1 MAEKKYELIK
11 ESKITESREIGT
23 DLSHLTKYNEY
34 DKDRGEYVSYYKP
47 EDIRKER
54 KKLKEKRKALKKD
67 ECEYEDI
74 FNTSNF
80 VKPKLLEETYN
91 LYRIRALKDF
101 GDVKA
106 GDLGGYIES
115 ERNLSQEGDCW
126 VYDKA
131 KVTDEAKIY
140 GNAKIKGYVVISDN
154 AEVFD
159 NAKVYDYAEVSG
171 NAKVYG
177 NAQVEDSAKIYN
189 KVEVFDNAL
198 IDKETTLYNKAKV
211 YGNAKVTENA
221 ELHDE
226 VQVYGNA
233 KIDNARLYDKAQV
246 YGKAKVF
253 GDATV
258 SENAKVYDK
267 AQICN
272 ARVTDNAQ
280 VYGEA
285 QVYGKGVEIRDNAQ
299 VYDKAKIEATRGTLY
314 NYKCK
319 IEGNAQVYGNA
330 EVFNDARILGNAK
343 VFGDALITGKAQV
356 YGNAKVYDNSQV
368 YGKAQVYENAEVY
381 DNAKIYGNAEV
392 FNNAKVYEKVEI
404 SGNAKVYDNAQVSG
418 NIEIIGMSKIFANAK
433 INGNALIKNCDFFT
447 DYSKEKNDNFK
458 EKYKDLDLDKE
469 IKKYENFHSEIIKK
483 YKLNNQL
490 PDFRIS
496 SQKGVLY
503 ESEVKKYDTS
513 KMKEV
518 KSLIGMLNG
527 EDFLKTM
534 DFKNIEDWKKV
545 KLNSSFSIQYK
556 IENENGEEV
565 FKDYKDYKTYIKDF
579 VENKMKKMFEINP
592 YSIEEFKKGFLEKTN
607 EEKEKEIFIKE
618 ELKKYE
624 NHYSDLLDRYGKL
637 VDRLPNFIVEHNDC
651 TWFDKSWLDN
661 ENSKYETESW
671 GYFSSA
677 RGFIKDNK
685 GQEYYDN
692 MNMKDIREWGKLKEI
707 DDDIII
713 LYVKKDKNG
722 EEYYKEYS
730 TFEEYSKETF
740 ENLLTNAFKNKPESI
755 EVLRKEVLE
764 KNIKKNEINHIK
776 SKNNDIEQEKEKEKN
791 KNNKEYDY

>member
-211 YGNAKVTENA
+211 YGKAKVTENA

-226 VQVYGNA
+226 VQVYDNA

-272 ARVTDNAQ
+272 AQVTDNAQ

-285 QVYGKGVEIRDNAQ
+285 QVYGKGVEIRDNAK

-330 EVFNDARILGNAK
+330 QVRGN
-343 VFGDALITGKAQV
+343 AQV
-356 YGNAKVYDNSQV
+356 YGEAQVFGNAQVYNKAKIYDKAEIFTDIEIGGETEVKGNEKLFNHSQYIDNLAKVYGEAEVKDNAKVYGTTKAEDV
-368 YGKAQVYENAEVY
+368 FRTYGDTKLYEEH
-381 DNAKIYGNAEV
+381 
-392 FNNAKVYEKVEI
+392 
-404 SGNAKVYDNAQVSG
+404 
-418 NIEIIGMSKIFANAK
+418 
-433 INGNALIKNCDFFT
+433 C
-447 DYSKEKNDNFK
+447 
-458 EKYKDLDLDKE
+458 
-469 IKKYENFHSEIIKK
+469 SEIVD
-483 YKLNNQL
+483 KLKLQDEL
-490 PDFRIS
+490 PNFQVI

-503 ESEVKKYDTS
+503 EKNSENNNIT
-513 KMKEV
+513 E
-518 KSLIGMLNG
+518 I
-527 EDFLKTM
+527 
-534 DFKNIEDWKKV
+534 KN
-545 KLNSSFSIQYK
+545 
-556 IENENGEEV
+556 
-565 FKDYKDYKTYIKDF
+565 F
-579 VENKMKKMFEINP
+579 VENLKG
-592 YSIEEFKKGFLEKTN
+592 EEF
-607 EEKEKEIFIKE
+607 
-618 ELKKYE
+618 
-624 NHYSDLLDRYGKL
+624 
-637 VDRLPNFIVEHNDC
+637 
-651 TWFDKSWLDN
+651 W
-661 ENSKYETESW
+661 
-671 GYFSSA
+671 
-677 RGFIKDNK
+677 
-685 GQEYYDN
+685 DN
-692 MNMKDIREWGKLKEI
+692 MSLKDIRNWKELRNDEVVSI
-707 DDDIII
+707 VYESKDDRDNIT
-713 LYVKKDKNG
+713 LEEFTDYNDYAKDTVINALS
-722 EEYYKEYS
+722 KEY
-730 TFEEYSKETF
+730 
-740 ENLLTNAFKNKPESI
+740 AKNPDTIES
-755 EVLRKEVLE
+755 LRKDILDKVPNKEVVKE
-764 KNIKKNEINHIK
+764 KVEVVK
-776 SKNNDIEQEKEKEKN
+776 DIEKEHFEKEEKVTT
-791 KNNKEYDY
+791 KTFGYRSDF

>member
-211 YGNAKVTENA
+211 YGKAKVTENA

-226 VQVYGNA
+226 VQVYDNA

-280 VYGEA
+280 VYG
-285 QVYGKGVEIRDNAQ
+285 
-299 VYDKAKIEATRGTLY
+299 
-314 NYKCK
+314 
-319 IEGNAQVYGNA
+319 
-330 EVFNDARILGNAK
+330 NAK
-343 VFGDALITGKAQV
+343 VFEYT
-356 YGNAKVYDNSQV
+356 
-368 YGKAQVYENAEVY
+368 
-381 DNAKIYGNAEV
+381 
-392 FNNAKVYEKVEI
+392 EI
-404 SGNAKVYDNAQVSG
+404 SDDTKIIDNTI
-418 NIEIIGMSKIFANAK
+418 IENS
-433 INGNALIKNCDFFT
+433 
-447 DYSKEKNDNFK
+447 
-458 EKYKDLDLDKE
+458 KE
-469 IKKYENFHSEIIKK
+469 IKVENVKKDFILENDFNLENEIQKYEEHCSEIVD
-483 YKLNNQL
+483 KLKLQDEL
-490 PDFRIS
+490 PNFQVI

-503 ESEVKKYDTS
+503 EKNSENNNIT
-513 KMKEV
+513 E
-518 KSLIGMLNG
+518 I
-527 EDFLKTM
+527 
-534 DFKNIEDWKKV
+534 KN
-545 KLNSSFSIQYK
+545 
-556 IENENGEEV
+556 
-565 FKDYKDYKTYIKDF
+565 F
-579 VENKMKKMFEINP
+579 VENLKG
-592 YSIEEFKKGFLEKTN
+592 EEF
-607 EEKEKEIFIKE
+607 
-618 ELKKYE
+618 
-624 NHYSDLLDRYGKL
+624 
-637 VDRLPNFIVEHNDC
+637 
-651 TWFDKSWLDN
+651 W
-661 ENSKYETESW
+661 
-671 GYFSSA
+671 
-677 RGFIKDNK
+677 
-685 GQEYYDN
+685 DN
-692 MNMKDIREWGKLKEI
+692 MSLKDIRNWKELRNDEVVSI
-707 DDDIII
+707 VYESKDDRDNITLEEFTDYNDYAKDTVKNALEKEFKNNPDTIES
-713 LYVKKDKNG
+713 LKKDILDKVPN
-722 EEYYKEYS
+722 
-730 TFEEYSKETF
+730 
-740 ENLLTNAFKNKPESI
+740 
-755 EVLRKEVLE
+755 KEVVKE
-764 KNIKKNEINHIK
+764 KVEVVK
-776 SKNNDIEQEKEKEKN
+776 DIEKEEKATN
-791 KNNKEYDY
+791 KTFGYRGDF

>member
-211 YGNAKVTENA
+211 YGKAKVTENA

-226 VQVYGNA
+226 VQVYDNA

-253 GDATV
+253 GDATI

-272 ARVTDNAQ
+272 VRVTDNAQ

-285 QVYGKGVEIRDNAQ
+285 QVYG
-299 VYDKAKIEATRGTLY
+299 
-314 NYKCK
+314 
-319 IEGNAQVYGNA
+319 
-330 EVFNDARILGNAK
+330 NAK
-343 VFGDALITGKAQV
+343 VFEYT
-356 YGNAKVYDNSQV
+356 
-368 YGKAQVYENAEVY
+368 
-381 DNAKIYGNAEV
+381 
-392 FNNAKVYEKVEI
+392 EI
-404 SGNAKVYDNAQVSG
+404 SDDTKIIDNTI
-418 NIEIIGMSKIFANAK
+418 IENS
-433 INGNALIKNCDFFT
+433 
-447 DYSKEKNDNFK
+447 
-458 EKYKDLDLDKE
+458 KE
-469 IKKYENFHSEIIKK
+469 IKVENVKKDFILENDFNLENEIQKYEEHCSKIVDKLKLQDELPNFQVI
-483 YKLNNQL
+483 
-490 PDFRIS
+490 

-503 ESEVKKYDTS
+503 EKNSENNNIS
-513 KMKEV
+513 E
-518 KSLIGMLNG
+518 I
-527 EDFLKTM
+527 
-534 DFKNIEDWKKV
+534 KN
-545 KLNSSFSIQYK
+545 
-556 IENENGEEV
+556 
-565 FKDYKDYKTYIKDF
+565 F
-579 VENKMKKMFEINP
+579 VENLKG
-592 YSIEEFKKGFLEKTN
+592 EEF
-607 EEKEKEIFIKE
+607 
-618 ELKKYE
+618 
-624 NHYSDLLDRYGKL
+624 
-637 VDRLPNFIVEHNDC
+637 
-651 TWFDKSWLDN
+651 W
-661 ENSKYETESW
+661 
-671 GYFSSA
+671 
-677 RGFIKDNK
+677 
-685 GQEYYDN
+685 DN
-692 MNMKDIREWGKLKEI
+692 MSLKDIRNWKELRNDEVVSI
-707 DDDIII
+707 VYESKDDRDNITLEEFTDYNDYEKDTVINA
-713 LYVKKDKNG
+713 LSKEYVKNPD
-722 EEYYKEYS
+722 
-730 TFEEYSKETF
+730 TI
-740 ENLLTNAFKNKPESI
+740 ES
-755 EVLRKEVLE
+755 LRKDILDKVPNKEVVKEKVEVVKDIEKEHLE
-764 KNIKKNEINHIK
+764 KE
-776 SKNNDIEQEKEKEKN
+776 EKV
-791 KNNKEYDY
+791 

>member
-226 VQVYGNA
+226 V
-233 KIDNARLYDKAQV
+233 
-246 YGKAKVF
+246 
-253 GDATV
+253 
-258 SENAKVYDK
+258 
-267 AQICN
+267 
-272 ARVTDNAQ
+272 
-280 VYGEA
+280 
-285 QVYGKGVEIRDNAQ
+285 
-299 VYDKAKIEATRGTLY
+299 
-314 NYKCK
+314 
-319 IEGNAQVYGNA
+319 
-330 EVFNDARILGNAK
+330 
-343 VFGDALITGKAQV
+343 
-356 YGNAKVYDNSQV
+356 
-368 YGKAQVYENAEVY
+368 
-381 DNAKIYGNAEV
+381 
-392 FNNAKVYEKVEI
+392 
-404 SGNAKVYDNAQVSG
+404 
-418 NIEIIGMSKIFANAK
+418 
-433 INGNALIKNCDFFT
+433 
-447 DYSKEKNDNFK
+447 
-458 EKYKDLDLDKE
+458 
-469 IKKYENFHSEIIKK
+469 
-483 YKLNNQL
+483 
-490 PDFRIS
+490 
-496 SQKGVLY
+496 
-503 ESEVKKYDTS
+503 
-513 KMKEV
+513 
-518 KSLIGMLNG
+518 
-527 EDFLKTM
+527 
-534 DFKNIEDWKKV
+534 
-545 KLNSSFSIQYK
+545 
-556 IENENGEEV
+556 
-565 FKDYKDYKTYIKDF
+565 
-579 VENKMKKMFEINP
+579 
-592 YSIEEFKKGFLEKTN
+592 
-607 EEKEKEIFIKE
+607 
-618 ELKKYE
+618 
-624 NHYSDLLDRYGKL
+624 
-637 VDRLPNFIVEHNDC
+637 
-651 TWFDKSWLDN
+651 
-661 ENSKYETESW
+661 
-671 GYFSSA
+671 
-677 RGFIKDNK
+677 
-685 GQEYYDN
+685 
-692 MNMKDIREWGKLKEI
+692 
-707 DDDIII
+707 
-713 LYVKKDKNG
+713 
-722 EEYYKEYS
+722 
-730 TFEEYSKETF
+730 
-740 ENLLTNAFKNKPESI
+740 
-755 EVLRKEVLE
+755 
-764 KNIKKNEINHIK
+764 
-776 SKNNDIEQEKEKEKN
+776 
-791 KNNKEYDY
+791 

>member
-226 VQVYGNA
+226 VQVYDNA

-253 GDATV
+253 GDATI

-285 QVYGKGVEIRDNAQ
+285 QVYEQ
-299 VYDKAKIEATRGTLY
+299 
-314 NYKCK
+314 
-319 IEGNAQVYGNA
+319 AQVYGESEVYDNA
-330 EVFNDARILGNAK
+330 IIYNKAQVGDNAK
-343 VFGDALITGKAQV
+343 VFGKAQV
-356 YGNAKVYDNSQV
+356 YGNAKVFEYT
-368 YGKAQVYENAEVY
+368 
-381 DNAKIYGNAEV
+381 
-392 FNNAKVYEKVEI
+392 EI
-404 SGNAKVYDNAQVSG
+404 SDDTKIIDNTI
-418 NIEIIGMSKIFANAK
+418 IENS
-433 INGNALIKNCDFFT
+433 
-447 DYSKEKNDNFK
+447 
-458 EKYKDLDLDKE
+458 KE
-469 IKKYENFHSEIIKK
+469 IKVENVKKDFILENDFNLENEIQKYEEHCSKIVDKLKLQDELPNFQVI
-483 YKLNNQL
+483 
-490 PDFRIS
+490 

-503 ESEVKKYDTS
+503 EKNSENNNIS
-513 KMKEV
+513 E
-518 KSLIGMLNG
+518 I
-527 EDFLKTM
+527 
-534 DFKNIEDWKKV
+534 KN
-545 KLNSSFSIQYK
+545 
-556 IENENGEEV
+556 
-565 FKDYKDYKTYIKDF
+565 F
-579 VENKMKKMFEINP
+579 VENLKG
-592 YSIEEFKKGFLEKTN
+592 EEF
-607 EEKEKEIFIKE
+607 
-618 ELKKYE
+618 
-624 NHYSDLLDRYGKL
+624 
-637 VDRLPNFIVEHNDC
+637 
-651 TWFDKSWLDN
+651 W
-661 ENSKYETESW
+661 
-671 GYFSSA
+671 
-677 RGFIKDNK
+677 
-685 GQEYYDN
+685 DN
-692 MNMKDIREWGKLKEI
+692 MSLKDIRNWKELRNDEFVSI
-707 DDDIII
+707 VYETKDDKGNVELEEFTDYNDYAKNTVKNALEKEFKNNPDTIES
-713 LYVKKDKNG
+713 LKKDILDKVPN
-722 EEYYKEYS
+722 
-730 TFEEYSKETF
+730 
-740 ENLLTNAFKNKPESI
+740 
-755 EVLRKEVLE
+755 KEVVKE
-764 KNIKKNEINHIK
+764 KVEVVK
-776 SKNNDIEQEKEKEKN
+776 DIEKEEKVTN
-791 KNNKEYDY
+791 KTFGYRSDF

>member
-34 DKDRGEYVSYYKP
+34 DKDRGEYVLYYKP

-211 YGNAKVTENA
+211 YGKAKVTENA

-226 VQVYGNA
+226 VQVYDNA

-258 SENAKVYDK
+258 SENAKVYDN

-285 QVYGKGVEIRDNAQ
+285 QVYGKGVEIRDNAK

-330 EVFNDARILGNAK
+330 K
-343 VFGDALITGKAQV
+343 VFEYT
-356 YGNAKVYDNSQV
+356 
-368 YGKAQVYENAEVY
+368 
-381 DNAKIYGNAEV
+381 
-392 FNNAKVYEKVEI
+392 EI
-404 SGNAKVYDNAQVSG
+404 SDDTKIIDNTI
-418 NIEIIGMSKIFANAK
+418 IENS
-433 INGNALIKNCDFFT
+433 
-447 DYSKEKNDNFK
+447 
-458 EKYKDLDLDKE
+458 KE
-469 IKKYENFHSEIIKK
+469 IKVENVKKDFILENDFNLENEIQKYEEHCSKIVDKLKLQDELPNFQVI
-483 YKLNNQL
+483 
-490 PDFRIS
+490 

-503 ESEVKKYDTS
+503 EKNSENNNIS
-513 KMKEV
+513 E
-518 KSLIGMLNG
+518 I
-527 EDFLKTM
+527 
-534 DFKNIEDWKKV
+534 KN
-545 KLNSSFSIQYK
+545 
-556 IENENGEEV
+556 
-565 FKDYKDYKTYIKDF
+565 F
-579 VENKMKKMFEINP
+579 VENLKG
-592 YSIEEFKKGFLEKTN
+592 EEF
-607 EEKEKEIFIKE
+607 
-618 ELKKYE
+618 
-624 NHYSDLLDRYGKL
+624 
-637 VDRLPNFIVEHNDC
+637 
-651 TWFDKSWLDN
+651 W
-661 ENSKYETESW
+661 
-671 GYFSSA
+671 
-677 RGFIKDNK
+677 
-685 GQEYYDN
+685 DN
-692 MNMKDIREWGKLKEI
+692 MSLKDIRNWKELRNDEFVSI
-707 DDDIII
+707 VYETKDDKGNVELEEFTDYNDYAKNTVKNALEKEFKNNPDTIES
-713 LYVKKDKNG
+713 LKKDILDKVPN
-722 EEYYKEYS
+722 
-730 TFEEYSKETF
+730 
-740 ENLLTNAFKNKPESI
+740 
-755 EVLRKEVLE
+755 KEVVKE
-764 KNIKKNEINHIK
+764 KVEVVK
-776 SKNNDIEQEKEKEKN
+776 DIEKEEKVTN
-791 KNNKEYDY
+791 KTFGYRSDF

>member
-1 MAEKKYELIK
+1 
-11 ESKITESREIGT
+11 
-23 DLSHLTKYNEY
+23 
-34 DKDRGEYVSYYKP
+34 
-47 EDIRKER
+47 
-54 KKLKEKRKALKKD
+54 
-67 ECEYEDI
+67 
-74 FNTSNF
+74 
-80 VKPKLLEETYN
+80 
-91 LYRIRALKDF
+91 
-101 GDVKA
+101 
-106 GDLGGYIES
+106 
-115 ERNLSQEGDCW
+115 
-126 VYDKA
+126 
-131 KVTDEAKIY
+131 
-140 GNAKIKGYVVISDN
+140 
-154 AEVFD
+154 
-159 NAKVYDYAEVSG
+159 
-171 NAKVYG
+171 
-177 NAQVEDSAKIYN
+177 
-189 KVEVFDNAL
+189 
-198 IDKETTLYNKAKV
+198 
-211 YGNAKVTENA
+211 
-221 ELHDE
+221 
-226 VQVYGNA
+226 
-233 KIDNARLYDKAQV
+233 
-246 YGKAKVF
+246 
-253 GDATV
+253 
-258 SENAKVYDK
+258 
-267 AQICN
+267 
-272 ARVTDNAQ
+272 
-280 VYGEA
+280 
-285 QVYGKGVEIRDNAQ
+285 
-299 VYDKAKIEATRGTLY
+299 
-314 NYKCK
+314 
-319 IEGNAQVYGNA
+319 
-330 EVFNDARILGNAK
+330 
-343 VFGDALITGKAQV
+343 
-356 YGNAKVYDNSQV
+356 
-368 YGKAQVYENAEVY
+368 
-381 DNAKIYGNAEV
+381 
-392 FNNAKVYEKVEI
+392 
-404 SGNAKVYDNAQVSG
+404 
-418 NIEIIGMSKIFANAK
+418 MSKIFANAK

-637 VDRLPNFIVEHNDC
+637 VDRLPNFVIKHNDC
-651 TWFDKSWLDN
+651 TWFDKTWFDN
-661 ENSKYETESW
+661 EKRFETESW

-692 MNMKDIREWGKLKEI
+692 MNLKDIREWGKLKEI

>member
-211 YGNAKVTENA
+211 YGKAKVTENA

-226 VQVYGNA
+226 VQVYDNA

-285 QVYGKGVEIRDNAQ
+285 QVYGKGVEIRDNAK

-330 EVFNDARILGNAK
+330 KVYEQAQVYGESEVYDNAIIYNKAQVGDNAK
-343 VFGDALITGKAQV
+343 VFGKAQV
-356 YGNAKVYDNSQV
+356 YGNAKVFEYT
-368 YGKAQVYENAEVY
+368 
-381 DNAKIYGNAEV
+381 
-392 FNNAKVYEKVEI
+392 EI
-404 SGNAKVYDNAQVSG
+404 SDDTKIIDNTI
-418 NIEIIGMSKIFANAK
+418 IENS
-433 INGNALIKNCDFFT
+433 
-447 DYSKEKNDNFK
+447 
-458 EKYKDLDLDKE
+458 KE
-469 IKKYENFHSEIIKK
+469 IKVENVKKDFILENDFNLENEIQKYEEHCSKIVDKLKLQDELPNFQVI
-483 YKLNNQL
+483 
-490 PDFRIS
+490 

-503 ESEVKKYDTS
+503 EKNSENNNIT
-513 KMKEV
+513 E
-518 KSLIGMLNG
+518 I
-527 EDFLKTM
+527 
-534 DFKNIEDWKKV
+534 KN
-545 KLNSSFSIQYK
+545 
-556 IENENGEEV
+556 
-565 FKDYKDYKTYIKDF
+565 F
-579 VENKMKKMFEINP
+579 VENLKG
-592 YSIEEFKKGFLEKTN
+592 EEF
-607 EEKEKEIFIKE
+607 
-618 ELKKYE
+618 
-624 NHYSDLLDRYGKL
+624 
-637 VDRLPNFIVEHNDC
+637 
-651 TWFDKSWLDN
+651 W
-661 ENSKYETESW
+661 
-671 GYFSSA
+671 
-677 RGFIKDNK
+677 
-685 GQEYYDN
+685 DN
-692 MNMKDIREWGKLKEI
+692 MSLKDIRNWKELRNDEVVSI
-707 DDDIII
+707 VYESKDDRDNIT
-713 LYVKKDKNG
+713 LEEFTDYNDYAKDTVINALS
-722 EEYYKEYS
+722 KEY
-730 TFEEYSKETF
+730 
-740 ENLLTNAFKNKPESI
+740 AKNPDTIES
-755 EVLRKEVLE
+755 LRKDILDKVPNKEVVKEKVEVVKDIEKEHLE
-764 KNIKKNEINHIK
+764 KE
-776 SKNNDIEQEKEKEKN
+776 EKVTN
-791 KNNKEYDY
+791 KTFGYRSDF

>member
-211 YGNAKVTENA
+211 YGKAKVTENA

-226 VQVYGNA
+226 VQVYDNA

-285 QVYGKGVEIRDNAQ
+285 QVF
-299 VYDKAKIEATRGTLY
+299 
-314 NYKCK
+314 
-319 IEGNAQVYGNA
+319 GNAQVYNKAKIYDKAEIFTDIEIGGETEVKGNEKLFNHSQYIDNLAKVYGEA
-330 EVFNDARILGNAK
+330 EVKD
-343 VFGDALITGKAQV
+343 
-356 YGNAKVYDNSQV
+356 NAKVYGTTKAEDV
-368 YGKAQVYENAEVY
+368 FRTYGDTKLYEEH
-381 DNAKIYGNAEV
+381 
-392 FNNAKVYEKVEI
+392 
-404 SGNAKVYDNAQVSG
+404 
-418 NIEIIGMSKIFANAK
+418 
-433 INGNALIKNCDFFT
+433 C
-447 DYSKEKNDNFK
+447 
-458 EKYKDLDLDKE
+458 
-469 IKKYENFHSEIIKK
+469 SEIVD
-483 YKLNNQL
+483 KLKLQDEL
-490 PDFRIS
+490 PNFQVI

-503 ESEVKKYDTS
+503 EKNSENNNIT
-513 KMKEV
+513 E
-518 KSLIGMLNG
+518 I
-527 EDFLKTM
+527 
-534 DFKNIEDWKKV
+534 KN
-545 KLNSSFSIQYK
+545 F
-556 IENENGEEV
+556 IENLKGEE
-565 FKDYKDYKTYIKDF
+565 F
-579 VENKMKKMFEINP
+579 
-592 YSIEEFKKGFLEKTN
+592 
-607 EEKEKEIFIKE
+607 
-618 ELKKYE
+618 
-624 NHYSDLLDRYGKL
+624 
-637 VDRLPNFIVEHNDC
+637 
-651 TWFDKSWLDN
+651 W
-661 ENSKYETESW
+661 
-671 GYFSSA
+671 
-677 RGFIKDNK
+677 
-685 GQEYYDN
+685 DN
-692 MNMKDIREWGKLKEI
+692 MSLKDIRNWKELRNDEVVSI
-707 DDDIII
+707 VYESKDDRDNITLEEFTDYNDYAKDTVINA
-713 LYVKKDKNG
+713 LSKEYVKNPD
-722 EEYYKEYS
+722 
-730 TFEEYSKETF
+730 TI
-740 ENLLTNAFKNKPESI
+740 ES
-755 EVLRKEVLE
+755 LRKDILDKVPNKEVVKEKVEVVKDIEKEHLE
-764 KNIKKNEINHIK
+764 KE
-776 SKNNDIEQEKEKEKN
+776 EKVAN
-791 KNNKEYDY
+791 KTFGYRSDF